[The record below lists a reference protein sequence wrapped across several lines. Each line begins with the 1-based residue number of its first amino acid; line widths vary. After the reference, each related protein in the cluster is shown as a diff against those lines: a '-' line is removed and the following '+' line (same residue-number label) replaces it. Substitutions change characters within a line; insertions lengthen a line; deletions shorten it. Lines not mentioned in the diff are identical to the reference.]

1 MKNLNATSHLI
12 SSLDDIAWLTNLRGN
27 DVNYNPVFLSHLLIL
42 KDKALLFIDQ
52 KKVNSELEKKIKFR
66 WVLA

>member
-42 KDKALLFIDQ
+42 EDKALLFVDQ
-52 KKVNSELEKKIKFR
+52 KK
-66 WVLA
+66 